1 MKKNYRPEIDSLR
14 AIAVLLVI
22 FYHAEINFFKGGFIG
37 VDIFIV
43 ISGYVITKLFFF
55 NDYSLNNFIENRI
68 RRLFPGLML
77 MILTTTLFSYFFLL
91 PIHFM
96 NLGQSLIANMF
107 SISNFLFFYQTNY
120 WDSAVLTKPLLH
132 TWSISLEIQFYIF
145 ISVIF
150 ALFRNYFLK
159 IIMFFFLISIF
170 LILFFDNTVFEIN
183 FREFNLNNY
192 FLLRK
197 NQNIFFWYLNN
208 EIVIFVF

>member
-1 MKKNYRPEIDSLR
+1 MSIKYRPEIDGLR
-14 AIAVLLVI
+14 AIAVLTVI

-55 NDYSLNNFIENRI
+55 NNYSLNNFIEKRI
-68 RRLFPGLML
+68 RRLFPALLL

-107 SISNFLFFYQTNY
+107 SISNFLFFYQNNY

-159 IIMFFFLISIF
+159 IILFFFFISIF
-170 LILFFDNTVFEIN
+170 LILFFDNTVFEVN
-183 FREFNLNNY
+183 F
-192 FLLRK
+192 
-197 NQNIFFWYLNN
+197 
-208 EIVIFVF
+208 

>member
-132 TWSISLEIQFYIF
+132 KWSISLEVQFYIF
-145 ISVIF
+145 ISIIF

-159 IIMFFFLISIF
+159 IILLFFFISIS
-170 LILFFDNTVFEIN
+170 LIIFFDNAVIEIN
-183 FREFNLNNY
+183 FREFNLNNCFRIKY
-192 FLLRK
+192 
-197 NQNIFFWYLNN
+197 
-208 EIVIFVF
+208 